1 MKAGCSGFRQGRS
14 PQYHHWTWFSQGGN
28 YNCTLLKKH
37 VNRGNHRL
45 AIPYRGI
52 YLRMKLGY
60 FWWISHS
67 SISSL
72 CVLAVRV
79 VSRANVSLLVGFRIF
94 KKGRMVSL
102 LIICEPCHKGFNWMY
117 LKFTYWRRGYSVSA
131 NCGSWEGLGRF
142 QIETSLGWPKTCVL
156 AHFLPG
162 PSQGFSDLLLVG
174 SSLRPGEWQTSFPK
188 SPKNRSR
195 YPRPQ
200 QIHKTWSSR

>member
-102 LIICEPCHKGFNWMY
+102 LIICEPCHEGFNWND
-117 LKFTYWRRGYSVSA
+117 LTFTSWRRRDSVPVK
-131 NCGSWEGLGRF
+131 CGFWEGWGGS
-142 QIETSLGWPKTCVL
+142 QIETGLWWPKSCSL
-156 AHFLPG
+156 ANFLPG
-162 PSQGFSDLLLVG
+162 PSHVLSDPFSFA
-174 SSLRPGEWQTSFPK
+174 SSLRHG
-188 SPKNRSR
+188 
-195 YPRPQ
+195 
-200 QIHKTWSSR
+200 